1 MGKGFNMLIRAASQP
16 LVFTTSGGMGP
27 KAKCFYSRLADIMA
41 EKKHQPRSHVVA
53 WMRCRLSFSLL
64 RSALLCLRTMNES
77 GEPEGVG
84 RGSGGQSWVQFEE
97 EEAGGENGK
106 PPTTQSPPN
115 TPAVIDAQAVQVSLD
130 NHTSSPEKHRNSVS
144 KTASEPA
151 NGVPRLQAPPTTAPG
166 ERRGEARVTLS
177 PLSPAQLHNVP
188 LHDAAAAPPPIHHP
202 PPPSSQNVVRQGFS
216 NGDVIVTLLP
226 QNTSMPWVTP
236 AQFRPELVPEELM
249 AQGLTLTVEDYV
261 HIMSQLVNDYR
272 FTLYNVCYKRVLMI
286 WIITGFLILLAIL
299 FSGLSQLALFG
310 AGIGWLM
317 VNAAAIFFC
326 MWIKIKVLNKSLEQC
341 LAEINVQ
348 LLRHKIILGLDDRG
362 KLSCHKVNL
371 CFIYFDTHDCVH
383 KLQEVME
390 EEERAGRAVNSEEG
404 AKLPSLRQ
412 RMDIDDSDIIITG
425 ATNTRISRQQE
436 RAKLLLTRYSQRWAK
451 DFLRKRLDWAF
462 DATARLEGLA
472 PPVSPRHLPTAR
484 CPCQYIEEHL
494 FVKLSR
500 HHRHQQPSS
509 SSHCG
514 CLTRFC
520 QDAEL

>member
-1 MGKGFNMLIRAASQP
+1 
-16 LVFTTSGGMGP
+16 
-27 KAKCFYSRLADIMA
+27 
-41 EKKHQPRSHVVA
+41 
-53 WMRCRLSFSLL
+53 
-64 RSALLCLRTMNES
+64 MNDKEQ
-77 GEPEGVG
+77 EGIG
-84 RGSGGQSWVQFEE
+84 RGNGGAGTKSWVQFEE
-97 EEAGGENGK
+97 DEGVEGQKDGK
-106 PPTTQSPPN
+106 LTQSPPN
-115 TPAVIDAQAVQVSLD
+115 TPAVIDAHAVQVSLE
-130 NHTSSPEKHRNSVS
+130 NHNGAPENHRNSIT
-144 KTASEPA
+144 KTISEPP
-151 NGVPRLQAPPTTAPG
+151 NGVPRLQAPPSGGATDKRET
-166 ERRGEARVTLS
+166 RVTMSQLS
-177 PLSPAQLHNVP
+177 PSQLHNVP
-188 LHDAAAAPPPIHHP
+188 LNDASAASAQTHHP
-202 PPPSSQNVVRQGFS
+202 PATTQPVVRQGFS

-226 QNTSMPWVTP
+226 QNTSMPWITP

-272 FTLYNVCYKRVLMI
+272 FTLYNVCYKRVLMA
-286 WIITGFLILLAIL
+286 WIIMGFVILLSIL

-317 VNAAAIFFC
+317 INAAAIFFC
-326 MWIKIKVLNKSLEQC
+326 MWIKIRLNKSLEQC
-341 LAEINVQ
+341 LAEINIQ

-371 CFIYFDTHDCVH
+371 CFIYFDTHDCVA

-390 EEERAGRAVNSEEG
+390 EEERAGRAVNSEEA

-462 DATARLEGLA
+462 DATARMEGLA
-472 PPVSPRHLPTAR
+472 PPVSPRHLTTAR

-494 FVKLSR
+494 NVKLSR
-500 HHRHQQPSS
+500 HHRQSS
-509 SSHCG
+509 TTHCG
-514 CLTRFC
+514 CLSRFC
-520 QDAEL
+520 QDADL